1 MYEACSAWSWFPKGG
16 HVSLQL
22 RICLYH
28 DSAMERGTFVLT
40 FYFLN
45 IWDYNYT
52 AYGKWFAYPFFS
64 RGHWIDAR
72 CMANVNCFRMG
83 PSVGLQN
90 LRGMW
95 CSLCAPKKNLQCH
108 PGQCS
113 AFSWRASS
121 SCSPKSLMSSSIK
134 KGNHVQ
140 GNLFDARCRFG
151 SLVFKSIRWVKIH
164 NVTSNCCSS

>member
-52 AYGKWFAYPFFS
+52 AYGKWFAYPFF
-64 RGHWIDAR
+64 H
-72 CMANVNCFRMG
+72 V
-83 PSVGLQN
+83 VTGL
-90 LRGMW
+90 M
-95 CSLCAPKKNLQCH
+95 
-108 PGQCS
+108 PGVWQMSIAS
-113 AFSWRASS
+113 AWV
-121 SCSPKSLMSSSIK
+121 PVL
-134 KGNHVQ
+134 
-140 GNLFDARCRFG
+140 G
-151 SLVFKSIRWVKIH
+151 SKI
-164 NVTSNCCSS
+164 